1 MTDFV
6 SNWNNEL
13 LTRPLGPLGII
24 AMPGCEEAAKKINEY
39 LMKWYEQ
46 QEALEDM
53 PLYTQMGANREN
65 FLIEAGHGDDAKG
78 AEGAGQKFVVPVAY
92 KVAHSHSPS
101 AAQTKW

>member
-13 LTRPLGPLGII
+13 LTRPFGHLGII
-24 AMPGCEEAAKKINEY
+24 AMPGCEAAAQKINEY

-53 PLYTQMGANREN
+53 PLYAQMGANRKD
-65 FLIEAGHGDDAKG
+65 FLIEAHCPRFGTG
-78 AEGAGQKFVVPVAY
+78 EGKAIIKDSVRGY
-92 KVAHSHSPS
+92 DIYILC
-101 AAQTKW
+101 